1 MSLWTHI
8 VGVMHVDTYEH
19 VGDIKLYVEEA
30 LRNAPKITGS
40 EKDAAVFVN
49 PEPGCCI
56 WVSCDC
62 GRCDYKSTIKH
73 YDDGFEC
80 DSPEGYRCK
89 SGEYQS
95 RAVITVQ
102 GDLRDRSRR
111 QTKREWNEFHRYVA
125 KTLGWNVRIAT
136 CRVDGF

>member
-19 VGDIKLYVEEA
+19 VDDIKLYVEEA
-30 LRNAPKITGS
+30 LKGAPSITGS

-49 PEPGCCI
+49 PEPGCNI

-62 GRCDYKSTIKH
+62 GRCDH
-73 YDDGFEC
+73 NDDFEC
-80 DSPEGYRCK
+80 NAPEGYRCK

-111 QTKREWNEFHRYVA
+111 QTEREWDAFHRYVT